1 MAHPQFTIELEDAK
15 KGLYSRI
22 PHALLKIARRNSLK
36 RCSSNLLGMIFTH
49 TRKVSEDRRVRDEQG
64 LWHVVSEERRE
75 GYRFTYDSVQK
86 ELGRGRSTVAS
97 AFEELR
103 DLKLVKKIDRDGNGT
118 QYVYDGAAV
127 AGQYITVPRYL
138 YTMQACIEG
147 TWRTL
152 TDAEVIVLA
161 YIMSECSAPMNGGDP
176 ERGGGYC
183 KTSYRMLAALLGLA
197 QSTVRRAVSALLKG
211 NFIRRRKGQ
220 KGVNGKQLSKYT
232 VSSKL
237 FIFRK
242 YKKRYVSEKEY
253 TEIRNQYYK
262 DLQND
267 AKAYASKCYAEARRH
282 MDFRDNEI
290 DLLDAIE
297 AYKAAEKTGD
307 RKVIYAAA
315 VRKKAAQAKGRAVLA
330 RLGLEPKDLKV
341 QVSCTCCND
350 VGYLDGDKDKLC
362 PCFPGGTPW
371 KG

>member
-161 YIMSECSAPMNGGDP
+161 YIMSECSAPMKGGDP
-176 ERGGGYC
+176 ERGGGKC
-183 KTSYRMLAALLGLA
+183 ETSYRMLAALLGLA

-253 TEIRNQYYK
+253 KEIRSQYYK

-267 AKAYASKCYAEARRH
+267 ATAYANKC
-282 MDFRDNEI
+282 NEI
-290 DLLDAIE
+290 AQRSLAYRDISIDFEEAKDAYLS
-297 AYKAAEKTGD
+297 AKKTND
-307 RKVIYAAA
+307 RKSIHVAGLRYNE
-315 VRKKAAQAKGRAVLA
+315 VMAQRRAVLA